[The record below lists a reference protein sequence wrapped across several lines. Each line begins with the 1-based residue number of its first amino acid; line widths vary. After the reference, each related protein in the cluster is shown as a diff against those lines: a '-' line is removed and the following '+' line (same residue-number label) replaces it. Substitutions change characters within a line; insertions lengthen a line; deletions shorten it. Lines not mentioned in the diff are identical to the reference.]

1 MRDTEISC
9 ERGIVMVEERTENQE
24 LMAAL
29 DNIQGELKGIKKK
42 GAKQVFQIIVAV
54 ILTLA
59 IGLGAGVVCG
69 RHWDDIMFKLFP
81 NSYSAST
88 TKKLED
94 TLKKQAKLNTGIYTQ
109 IATYDS
115 GKMYANK
122 LSEKLRM
129 NGKSM
134 SFTFTGYVE
143 AGIKNLADV
152 KININSKT
160 NVITIDNIKISITN
174 VYIDPSSIK
183 DAKQTKNIFNQ
194 LTIGDFASAQSELE
208 KKLNRSCSGERRCNT
223 ESALRRSHKRIY
235 SSFQLAM
242 ISVDSIAGEYF
253 PAIFAVCAEAL

>member
-9 ERGIVMVEERTENQE
+9 ERGIVMVEEKTENQE

-88 TKKLED
+88 TKILEE
-94 TLKKQAKLNTGIYTQ
+94 TLKEQAKLNTGIYKQ
-109 IATYDS
+109 VATYDS

-122 LSEKLRM
+122 LSEKLKM

-143 AGIKNLADV
+143 AGIENLADAN
-152 KININSKT
+152 INVNSKT

-194 LTIGDFASAQSELE
+194 LTIGDFTAAQSELE
-208 KKLNRSCSGERRCNT
+208 KKLINDAKEKGIIETAQKSAEEILMSLFGE
-223 ESALRRSHKRIY
+223 
-235 SSFQLAM
+235 
-242 ISVDSIAGEYF
+242 
-253 PAIFAVCAEAL
+253 AVNGYTVVFNWQ

>member
-1 MRDTEISC
+1 
-9 ERGIVMVEERTENQE
+9 MVEERTENKE

-88 TKKLED
+88 TKILEK
-94 TLKKQAKLNTGIYTQ
+94 TLEEQAKLNTGIYTQ

-160 NVITIDNIKISITN
+160 NVITIDKLFF
-174 VYIDPSSIK
+174 
-183 DAKQTKNIFNQ
+183 TK
-194 LTIGDFASAQSELE
+194 A
-208 KKLNRSCSGERRCNT
+208 
-223 ESALRRSHKRIY
+223 
-235 SSFQLAM
+235 
-242 ISVDSIAGEYF
+242 
-253 PAIFAVCAEAL
+253 

>member
-1 MRDTEISC
+1 
-9 ERGIVMVEERTENQE
+9 MVEERTENQE
-24 LMAAL
+24 LLAAL

-59 IGLGAGVVCG
+59 IGLGAGIFCG
-69 RHWDDIMFKLFP
+69 QHWDDIFFKLFP

-88 TKKLED
+88 TKTLEK
-94 TLKKQAKLNTGIYTQ
+94 TLEQAKLNTSIYKQ
-109 IATYDS
+109 VATYDS

-122 LSEKLRM
+122 LSEKLKI

-143 AGIKNLADV
+143 AGIENLADA
-152 KININSKT
+152 KITVNSRT

-194 LTIGDFASAQSELE
+194 LTIGDFTAAQSELE
-208 KKLNRSCSGERRCNT
+208 KKLINDAKEKGTIELAQK
-223 ESALRRSHKRIY
+223 SAEEILMSLFGK
-235 SSFQLAM
+235 
-242 ISVDSIAGEYF
+242 
-253 PAIFAVCAEAL
+253 AINGYTVVFNWQ